1 MALTVS
7 LLDTLEDGKRV
18 QVSGTIVASG
28 NYVTAG
34 DTLDFSA
41 GPPDRIR
48 PAAGAGN
55 RVDGNSPRNSC
66 VKNGPLDEIYDYDFE
81 GGYIDISL
89 LTPSGCEL
97 ALYRTASNMLAA
109 RVGFHPFAEEF
120 SGVLAEFAVFGS
132 KCGGKMAIDVQLADH
147 FARHK
152 NRHDDFGLGL
162 ERAG

>member
-1 MALTVS
+1 M
-7 LLDTLEDGKRV
+7 LDLSAVPLFASDQPPVQGSAWMDGLAGYGYKNRRFARCP
-18 QVSGTIVASG
+18 SRHGTPI
-28 NYVTAG
+28 TAHEIAVLK
-34 DTLDFSA
+34 TA
-41 GPPDRIR
+41 I
-48 PAAGAGN
+48 
-55 RVDGNSPRNSC
+55 
-66 VKNGPLDEIYDYDFE
+66 LDEIYDSEFE
-81 GGYIDISL
+81 GEYIDISL

-97 ALYRTASNMLAA
+97 ALYRSASNMLAA

-120 SGVLAEFAVFGS
+120 SGVLAEFEVFGS

>member
-1 MALTVS
+1 MAVGLCAAIRSLKFVTNQLNMAASFHAGLQPQIITSNSITHRDSQTNNFISGGTMALRFS
-7 LLDTLEDGKRV
+7 LVDTWHGNLDYE
-18 QVSGTIVASG
+18 
-28 NYVTAG
+28 
-34 DTLDFSA
+34 
-41 GPPDRIR
+41 
-48 PAAGAGN
+48 
-55 RVDGNSPRNSC
+55 
-66 VKNGPLDEIYDYDFE
+66 FE
-81 GGYIDISL
+81 GEYIDISL

-97 ALYRTASNMLAA
+97 ALYRSASNMLAA
-109 RVGFHPFAEEF
+109 RVGFHPFAEKS